1 MTVPPP
7 GLPCPLAS
15 GWVWPMGIK
24 GQERSEVKVSLTHTF
39 SVSLLFLVSFMAPAL
54 HYLNT
59 TLDPSDLRE
68 MMAPCYC

>member
-24 GQERSEVKVSLTHTF
+24 GQEKREVKLSLTHTF
-39 SVSLLFLVSFMAPAL
+39 SVALLFLVSFTAPAL
-54 HYLNT
+54 HC
-59 TLDPSDLRE
+59 LR
-68 MMAPCYC
+68 